1 MIKQKIINQ
10 IKELNIVDQIDL
22 SIDILIDIL
31 KHSNMDES
39 LLINELEQIKKI
51 IYSPSEFKIGE
62 KDD

>member
-39 LLINELEQIKKI
+39 LLINELNSIKKI